1 MPLPQNEVGKLHLF
15 VVKYSKIFVTG
26 AEIRRYNGDK
36 QIFFDINV
44 IIIIFIIIILR
55 QMIYL

>member
-1 MPLPQNEVGKLHLF
+1 MKWGGLHLF
-15 VVKYSKIFVTG
+15 VVKYSKIFATG

-36 QIFFDINV
+36 QIFFDI
-44 IIIIFIIIILR
+44 IIIIIIIIILR

>member
-15 VVKYSKIFVTG
+15 VVKYSKIFATG
-26 AEIRRYNGDK
+26 AEIRWYNGDK
-36 QIFFDINV
+36 KIFFDI
-44 IIIIFIIIILR
+44 IIIIIIIIILR